1 LILVEEL
8 VLLFIMRTTVLKYNV
23 IIKKEG
29 KYFVADVPTLGI
41 SDFGKS
47 VEEAKK
53 NVEKAIQTHIEGLI
67 KTKTEVPAPDSS
79 EFYVSQSEVSISSSA
94 NLKLAF

>member
-1 LILVEEL
+1 
-8 VLLFIMRTTVLKYNV
+8 MKTTVLRYNV

-29 KYFVADVPTLGI
+29 NYYVADVPTLGV
-41 SDFGKS
+41 SDFGKT
-47 VEEAKK
+47 VDEAKK

-67 KTKTEVPAPDSS
+67 KTGFEIPPPDSS
-79 EFYVSQSEVSISSSA
+79 EFYVSQSQVVIPSSA